1 VSEIISE
8 REFLFHCYFSDHYY
22 HSTQFN
28 SILII
33 IQFNL
38 ISGGQDLTVE
48 HSIPF
53 MTAVF
58 GGTERLRVRR
68 QESCKTCFGSGRKA
82 HAKPRGSSC
91 QSCGGRGQVARVQ
104 QTPFGTIQNIAV
116 CPACQGSG
124 QDPADSCPTC
134 RGKGSAPEM
143 SEVDIRIPAGVD
155 SGTTL
160 RVREGGHSSIG
171 IGNSGIGMGGGPT
184 GKKRG
189 DLFVQIVIAEHPKF
203 KRDST
208 TILSEEE
215 ISFTQAILGT
225 VVKVDTI
232 DGKTEI
238 RIPAGT
244 QPFQKLRIRGKGVT
258 KLGGGERGDQ
268 IITVRVRLPTPA
280 QMSEKEKE
288 LIQQLAALQK

>member
-1 VSEIISE
+1 MVISVLL
-8 REFLFHCYFSDHYY
+8 FLFYSHCISFHLTIIFI
-22 HSTQFN
+22 HSINQT
-28 SILII
+28 
-33 IQFNL
+33 
-38 ISGGQDLTVE
+38 GGQDLTVE

-68 QESCKTCFGSGRKA
+68 LESCKTCFGSGRKA

-160 RVREGGHSSIG
+160 RVREGGHSSVG
-171 IGNSGIGMGGGPT
+171 IGNTGIGGSA

-189 DLFVQIVIAEHPKF
+189 DLFVQIVITEHPKF

-244 QPFQKLRIRGKGVT
+244 QPNQKLRIRGKGVT

-288 LIQQLAALQK
+288 LIQQLAALKK